1 MVMNPTRPTSL
12 FVSWLQKVAASE
24 AEKGPAC
31 LVACLVGWGSRG
43 FAGRTYGT
51 QWWWWW
57 WVFNNALPRLYNYLH
72 PADCSARPPTTD
84 SSLQS
89 VARPRRDNCLHS

>member
-31 LVACLVGWGSRG
+31 LVACFVGWLVGWWGGSRG

-57 WVFNNALPRLYNYLH
+57 WVFNNALPRLYNYLLLR
-72 PADCSARPPTTD
+72 PADC
-84 SSLQS
+84 
-89 VARPRRDNCLHS
+89 